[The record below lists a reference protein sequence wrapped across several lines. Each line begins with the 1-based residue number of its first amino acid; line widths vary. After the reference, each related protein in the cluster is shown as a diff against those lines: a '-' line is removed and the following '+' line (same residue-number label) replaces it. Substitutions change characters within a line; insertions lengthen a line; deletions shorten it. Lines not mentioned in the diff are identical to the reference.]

1 MNVLPLLVL
10 VSKTNNKRILGVL
23 IHGSI
28 DTGAQPLVSDDDN
41 LILCVNG
48 EIYNHKQLRA
58 NLKNKYE
65 FKTHSD
71 CEVIMHMVRFDDDD
85 VKLHS

>member
-1 MNVLPLLVL
+1 V
-10 VSKTNNKRILGVL
+10 GVL
-23 IHGSI
+23 IHASL

-71 CEVIMHMVRFDDDD
+71 CEVIMHMVRLDDDH
-85 VKLHS
+85 VKLYD